1 MLKLIKSCQKAPLI
15 VQKDDNMNIIK
26 FKIGDII
33 ELKKPHPC
41 GNKEFKVLR
50 VGGEMRIVCCGC
62 GRDMNID
69 RLKLEKATKR
79 IVSSSDGALEKN

>member
-1 MLKLIKSCQKAPLI
+1 
-15 VQKDDNMNIIK
+15 MNIIK

-41 GNKEFKVLR
+41 GNKEFRVLR

-79 IVSSSDGALEKN
+79 IISSPDGVSGCN

>member
-1 MLKLIKSCQKAPLI
+1 MK
-15 VQKDDNMNIIK
+15 NMNIIK

-41 GNKEFKVLR
+41 GSKAFKIIR
-50 VGGEMRIVCCGC
+50 VGSEMRIICCGC

-69 RLKLEKATKR
+69 RLKLEKATRR
-79 IVSSSDGALEKN
+79 ILNTSDSEMSTNSTER

>member
-1 MLKLIKSCQKAPLI
+1 MLIRPSYRE
-15 VQKDDNMNIIK
+15 KDEVMNIIK

-41 GNKEFKVLR
+41 GNKEFKILR
-50 VGGEMRIVCCGC
+50 VGSEMRIVCCGC

-79 IVSSSDGALEKN
+79 IAASAQDTAAHD